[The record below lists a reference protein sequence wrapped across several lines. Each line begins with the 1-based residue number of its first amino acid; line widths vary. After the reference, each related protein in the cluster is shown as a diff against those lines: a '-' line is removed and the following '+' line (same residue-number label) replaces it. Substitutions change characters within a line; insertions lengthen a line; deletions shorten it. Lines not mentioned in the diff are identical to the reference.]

1 MASVFFAPASGRVT
15 QSPDEKMMSLELEDG
30 TVYQGYS
37 FGANKSIAGELVFQ
51 TGMVGY
57 PESLTDPSY
66 RGQILVLTF
75 PLIGNYGVPSRE
87 TLDSLLGDLAAHFES
102 SQIHV
107 AGLVTASYAGEDFS
121 HFLAESSLGAWLKE
135 QGVPAMHAVDTRE
148 LTKHI
153 RESGSLLGRMLLEKA
168 ESAAASLAG
177 VTGPATKV
185 TNGTAVH
192 AATVDVNTEAV
203 DDSLVINRALLA
215 PYSASNWRNH
225 FETTD
230 WVNPNEKN
238 LVAEVSLDT
247 PKLYKPPAGVTLQ
260 QHPSGRTLRIL
271 CLDVGM
277 KYNQLRCFLKRG
289 VEVLVC
295 PYDYDIANAATT
307 NEYDGLFISNGPGDP
322 AVLDATA
329 KNVAAVLAKNQMP
342 VFGICLGHQLLA
354 RASGASTVKMKF
366 GNRGQNIPCTS
377 LITGRCHITSQNHGY
392 AVDSTTLTEG
402 WQELFVNTNDG
413 SNEGIMHTS
422 RPYFSVQFHPES
434 TPGPR
439 DTEFLFDVFLDAVAK
454 CVTDAS
460 HLALPVSFPGGTAAE
475 ISNLHPRVHVKKVLV
490 LGSGGLSIGQA
501 GEFDYSGSQ
510 AIKALKEEG
519 IYTVLI
525 NPNIATIQTSKGLAD
540 KVFFLPVN
548 AEFVRKVIIY
558 ERPDAIYCTFGG
570 QTALQVGI
578 QLKDEFAGLGVKV
591 LGTPIETIITT
602 EDRELFARSMDSI
615 GEKCAKSAS
624 ANTVEEAMHVVKD
637 IGFPVIVR
645 AAYALGG
652 LGSGFAYNEEELLAL
667 CNIAFAASPQVLIER
682 SMKGWKEIEYEVVR
696 DAQDNCI
703 TVCNMENF
711 DPLGIHTGDSIVVAP
726 SQTLSDEDYN
736 MLRTTAV
743 NVIRHLGVVGE
754 CNIQYALNPFSR
766 EYCIIEVNARL
777 SRSSALASKATGYPL
792 AFVAAKLGLNI
803 PLKDIKNSVTQVT
816 CACFEPSLDYVVVKM
831 PRWDLKKFTR
841 VSTLLGSSM
850 KSIGEVMSIGRTF
863 EEAIQTAIRAID
875 FHNLG
880 FSESKTALISIDDE
894 LQTPSDQR
902 LFAIANAMAAGYSV
916 DKIWELTKIDRWFLN
931 KLKGLSDFG
940 HRMSSLTTT
949 DIAQR
954 PDLLLAAKRL
964 GFSDRQLALFWSS
977 NEIAVR
983 RLRREAGITPF
994 VKQIDTVA
1002 AEFPA
1007 FTNYLYLTYNASAHD
1022 LTFEDKGVMVLGS
1035 GVYRIGSSVEFDWC
1049 SVRAIRTLRAAGR
1062 KTVMVNSNPETVSSD
1077 FDEADR
1083 LYFCNVDLETVM
1095 DIYEVEG
1102 ASGVLGAMSG
1112 QTPNMIA
1119 LPLMRAGAKVLGTSP
1134 EMIDTAEN
1142 RYKFSRMLD
1151 RIGVD
1156 QPTWK
1161 ELTSFDEAKEFCQKV
1176 SYPVL
1181 VRPSYVLSG
1190 AAMNTVYSE
1199 ADLASYLQQAAEVS
1213 RDHPVVITKYIENAK
1228 EIEMD
1233 AVAKDGVLIGH
1244 FVSEHVENAG
1254 VHSGDATLIL
1264 PPQDLERTTIRRI
1277 EEATRKIGAALNI
1290 TGPFNIQFIAKD
1302 NDIKVIEC
1310 NVRASRSFPFVS
1322 KVTGVDLIELATRAI
1337 MNLPFE
1343 EYPAVELMPGTVG
1356 VKVPQ
1361 FSFSR
1366 LSGADPVLGVE
1377 MASTGEV
1384 ACFGADKYEAYLKA
1398 LVSTGFKMPRNNV
1411 LLSIGSYKDKKEM
1424 LPSVAKL
1431 QQMGYKLFATAG
1443 TADYLQEH
1451 GIPVQY
1457 LEALGKEEDSNKDA
1471 SQKGEFSL
1479 TQHLAKNMIDLY
1491 INLPSNNK
1499 YRRPANYMS
1508 KGYQTR
1514 RMAVD
1519 YQIPL
1524 VTNVKNAKILV
1535 EAMARH
1541 YDLEVS
1547 IRDYTTSHRT
1557 IVLPGLVNI
1566 AAFVPGLVATGGS
1579 SDLQTVTKTS
1589 VASGFSMIRVMPVG
1603 VDGAITDVRTLRLAQ
1618 QNGRRGSAYCDFN
1631 FSVTATSTNAGQ
1643 ISQVASKVGSLF
1655 IPFNHLSDNISK
1667 VAAVTAHFEAWPT
1680 HKPILTDA
1688 KTTDLASLLL
1698 LASLHNRRIHVTNV
1712 TTRDDIRLIALSKEK
1727 GLQVT
1732 CDVSIYSL
1740 YLSQKDYAGCML
1752 LPTPDDQ
1759 AALWEYIAVIDVFSV
1774 GSLPYQLAHWLQ
1786 NQSDESSSKS
1796 EVDPAIGISDAL
1808 PLLFTSVTEG
1818 RLTIEDI
1825 RARLHDNPIRIFE
1838 LHDQAGTAVEIELN
1852 RPYNI
1857 TKGASPFAG
1866 HTMRSAVQRV
1876 TFQDT
1881 AVCLDGELLPLP
1893 GHGRDMSTHNA
1904 LAPAVPQTPVSPA
1917 PSKTTQ
1923 QHQETALA
1931 LSAPRTRIGLDTSAA
1946 VPSSTLL
1953 PSAALSGPT
1962 PISASG
1968 ILSAVEDTS
1977 STMVSVPATSSLI
1990 VPSALPALLSQPSV
2004 FKNRPVL
2011 SVLEY
2016 ERADLHLLFTVAQE
2030 MRLGVQR
2037 EGVLD
2042 VLRGRVL
2049 CTLFYEPSTRTSSSF
2064 DAAMQRLGGRTVNVS
2079 TLHSSV
2085 QKGESLQDTLRTL
2098 GQYGDAVVLRHPDE
2112 RSVDIARRFSPVP
2125 TINGGN
2131 GSREHP
2137 TQAFLDLFTIR
2148 EELGTVQGLTI
2159 TFLGDLRYGRPVHS
2173 LCHLLRHYHVQV
2185 QLVSPAG
2192 LELPEPLRD
2201 ELKARGQLLH
2211 ESVKLTPEIVARS
2224 DVLYCTRVQKERF
2237 PNEAAFEQVKNSYRI
2252 DNATLRDAKSNMIVM
2267 HPLPRNEEIAE
2278 EVDFDQRAAYFR
2290 QMRYGLY
2297 IRMALLAL
2305 VMST

>member
-1 MASVFFAPASGRVT
+1 MVPAFFAPASGRVFENDA
-15 QSPDEKMMSLELEDG
+15 SEKMVSLELQDG

-87 TLDSLLGDLAAHFES
+87 ALDSLLGDLPAHFES
-102 SQIHV
+102 SQIHI

-153 RESGSLLGRMLLEKA
+153 RETGSLLGRMLLEK
-168 ESAAASLAG
+168 EGGLSAAHSTSVVA
-177 VTGPATKV
+177 
-185 TNGTAVH
+185 NGTAAP
-192 AATVDVNTEAV
+192 AA
-203 DDSLVINRALLA
+203 DDNIVIDRSLLA
-215 PYSASNWRNH
+215 PYSGTNWREH
-225 FETTD
+225 FEVVD
-230 WVNPNEKN
+230 WVNPNKKN
-238 LVAEVSLDT
+238 LVAEVSIRE
-247 PKLYKPPAGVTLQ
+247 PKLYLAPADKALK
-260 QHPSGRTLRIL
+260 HPSGRTLRIL

-289 VEVLVC
+289 VEVLVV
-295 PYDYDIANAATT
+295 PYDYDIARAAAA
-307 NEYDGLFISNGPGDP
+307 NEYDGLFLSNGPGDP
-322 AVLDATA
+322 ATLEQTV
-329 KNVAAVLAKNQMP
+329 KNIAGVLAKNQTP

-354 RASGASTVKMKF
+354 RATGASTTKMKF

-377 LITGRCHITSQNHGY
+377 LVTGRCHITSQNHGY
-392 AVDSTTLTEG
+392 AVDTASLTEG
-402 WQELFVNTNDG
+402 WQELFVNANDG

-439 DTEFLFDVFLDAVAK
+439 DTEFLFDVFLGAVQNCA
-454 CVTDAS
+454 TDAS

-475 ISNLHPRVHVKKVLV
+475 NNRLHPRVHVKKVLV

-548 AEFVRKVIIY
+548 AEFVRKVIVY

-578 QLKDEFAGLGVKV
+578 QLKDEFAGLGVQV
-591 LGTPIETIITT
+591 LGTPIDTIITT
-602 EDRELFARSMDSI
+602 EDRELFARSMESI

-667 CNIAFAASPQVLIER
+667 CHKAFAASPQVLIER

-792 AFVAAKLGLNI
+792 AFVAAKLGLGI

-841 VSTLLGSSM
+841 VSTQLGSSM

-880 FSESKTALISIDDE
+880 FSEAKGALIAIDDE

-931 KLKGLSDFG
+931 KLKGLSNFS
-940 HRMSSLTTT
+940 RQMTSLTTG
-949 DIAQR
+949 DIVKR
-954 PDLLLAAKRL
+954 PDILLKAKRL

-983 RLRREAGITPF
+983 RLRLEAGIHPW

-1049 SVRAIRTLRAAGR
+1049 SVRAIRTLRAAGM
-1062 KTVMVNSNPETVSSD
+1062 KTVMVNTNPETLSTD
-1077 FDEADR
+1077 YDEADR
-1083 LYFCNVDLETVM
+1083 LYFTNIDLETVM
-1095 DIYEVEG
+1095 DIYEAEG
-1102 ASGVLGAMSG
+1102 SAGILGAMSG

-1119 LPLMRAGAKVLGTSP
+1119 LPLLRAGAKVLGTSP

-1161 ELTSFDEAKEFCQKV
+1161 ELTSFDEAKEFCEKV

-1199 ADLASYLQQAAEVS
+1199 ADLAAYLQQAAEVS
-1213 RDHPVVITKYIENAK
+1213 REHPVVITKYIENAK

-1233 AVAKDGVLIGH
+1233 AVAKDGKLVGH
-1244 FVSEHVENAG
+1244 FISEHVENAG
-1254 VHSGDATLIL
+1254 VHSGDATLIQ
-1264 PPQDLERTTIRRI
+1264 PPQDLERTTIKRI

-1322 KVTGVDLIELATRAI
+1322 KVTGVDLIEMATHAI

-1343 EYPAVELMPGTVG
+1343 EYPPVELAPGTVG

-1398 LVSTGFKMPRNNV
+1398 LLSTGFKMPRNNV

-1431 QQMGYKLFATAG
+1431 QQLGYKLFATAG

-1457 LEALGKEEDSNKDA
+1457 LEVLGNEDDNSGDEGRNT
-1471 SQKGEFSL
+1471 QKGEFSL

-1491 INLPSNNK
+1491 INLPSSNK

-1541 YDLEVS
+1541 YDLEVNL
-1547 IRDYTTSHRT
+1547 RDYTTSHRT
-1557 IVLPGLVNI
+1557 VVLPGLVNV
-1566 AAFVPGLVATGGS
+1566 AAFVPGLVAAGGS
-1579 SDLQTVTKTS
+1579 SDLEAVTKAS
-1589 VASGFSMIRVMPVG
+1589 IASGFSMIRAMPVG
-1603 VDGAITDVRTLRLAQ
+1603 VDGAITDVRTLKLAQ
-1618 QNGRRGSAYCDFN
+1618 QNSRRGSVYCDFN
-1631 FSVTATSTNAGQ
+1631 LSVTATSTNASQ
-1643 ISQVASKVGSLF
+1643 ISQVVSEVGSLF

-1680 HKPILTDA
+1680 HKPIVTDA

-1712 TTRDDIRLIALSKEK
+1712 TSRDDVRLIALSKEK

-1740 YLSQKDYAGCML
+1740 YLSQTDYPGCTL
-1752 LPTPDDQ
+1752 LPTADDQ
-1759 AALWEYIAVIDVFSV
+1759 AALWEHIAVIDVFSV

-1786 NQSDESSSKS
+1786 SQKADGEKS
-1796 EVDPAIGISDAL
+1796 AEVDVAAGISDAL
-1808 PLLFTSVTEG
+1808 PLLFTSVAEG
-1818 RLTIEDI
+1818 RLTLDDL
-1825 RARLHDNPIRIFE
+1825 RARLHDNPVRIFE
-1838 LHDQAGTAVEIELN
+1838 LHDQVGTAVEIELN
-1852 RPYNI
+1852 RPYTIPADSN
-1857 TKGASPFAG
+1857 SPFAG
-1866 HTMRSAVQRV
+1866 RTMRSAVQRV
-1876 TFQDT
+1876 TFQDV

-1893 GHGRDMSTHNA
+1893 GHGKDMSTHNA
-1904 LAPAVPQTPVSPA
+1904 MPAVPQTPVSPLMKA
-1917 PSKTTQ
+1917 Q
-1923 QHQETALA
+1923 QQQETTPDSPHGGRRQSALLSSA
-1931 LSAPRTRIGLDTSAA
+1931 LRTRVGLDTSAVGA
-1946 VPSSTLL
+1946 SSTLL
-1953 PSAALSGPT
+1953 PSAALVNAT
-1962 PISASG
+1962 SAAGAS
-1968 ILSAVEDTS
+1968 LSAVTEDAPYALL
-1977 STMVSVPATSSLI
+1977 PAPAATALA
-1990 VPSALPALLSQPSV
+1990 VPSALPSLLSQASA
-2004 FKNRPVL
+2004 FKNKPVL
-2011 SVLEY
+2011 SVLDY

-2042 VLRGRVL
+2042 VLKGRVL
-2049 CTLFYEPSTRTSSSF
+2049 CTLFYEPSTRTSASF
-2064 DAAMQRLGGRTVNVS
+2064 DAAMQRLGGRTVPVA
-2079 TLHSSV
+2079 TQHSSV
-2085 QKGESLQDTLRTL
+2085 QKGESLQDTIRTL

-2112 RSVDIARRFSPVP
+2112 RSVDVARRFSPVP
-2125 TINGGN
+2125 VINGGN
-2131 GSREHP
+2131 GAREHP

-2173 LCHLLRHYHVQV
+2173 LVHLLRHYHVQV

-2192 LELPEPLRD
+2192 LELPAVLRD
-2201 ELKARGQLLH
+2201 ELKSRGQLLS
-2211 ESVKLTPEIVARS
+2211 ESQSLTPEIVARS

-2237 PNEAAFEQVKNSYRI
+2237 PSEAAYEQVKNAYRV
-2252 DNATLRDAKSNMIVM
+2252 DNATLKHAKSNMIVM